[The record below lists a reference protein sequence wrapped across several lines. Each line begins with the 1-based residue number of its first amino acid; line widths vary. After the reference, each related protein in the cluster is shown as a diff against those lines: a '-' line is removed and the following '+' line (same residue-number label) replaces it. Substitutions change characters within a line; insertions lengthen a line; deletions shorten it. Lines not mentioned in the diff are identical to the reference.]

1 MTCLGVVVALVGK
14 LLALVILG
22 PIVLLILIVVLVKKL
37 L

>member
-1 MTCLGVVVALVGK
+1 MTCLGLVVALVGK
-14 LLALVILG
+14 LLALVVLG

>member
-1 MTCLGVVVALVGK
+1 MTCLGLMVALVGK

-22 PIVLLILIVVLVKKL
+22 PIVLLILLVVLVKKL

>member
-1 MTCLGVVVALVGK
+1 MTSLGLILALVGK